1 MNLLN
6 EMAKKIFNERSV
18 LSKGEFRQ
26 RSAINFKL
34 NGDMA
39 NSLFLELKRNKLVDT
54 YGKGNDKVSLNL
66 PPLFLNR
73 MDDVKVKKIQ
83 IMR

>member
-6 EMAKKIFNERSV
+6 EMAKKIFNNRTV

-26 RSAINFKL
+26 LSAINFRMSDK
-34 NGDMA
+34 MS
-39 NSLFLELKRNKLVDT
+39 NSLFIEFKRNNLIDT
-54 YGKGNDKVSLNL
+54 YGKGNDKVSLKL

-73 MDDVKVKKIQ
+73 TDTKNKLQ
-83 IMR
+83 ILR